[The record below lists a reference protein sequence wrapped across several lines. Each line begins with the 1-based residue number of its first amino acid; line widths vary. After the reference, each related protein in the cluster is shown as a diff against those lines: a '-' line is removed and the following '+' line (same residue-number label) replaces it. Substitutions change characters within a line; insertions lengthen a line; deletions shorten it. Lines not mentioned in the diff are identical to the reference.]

1 MKFDA
6 KDVLTVWIGIMA
18 VYMADDII
26 KKIGLDQLPLL
37 IIKWPAVVILSF
49 FIVLLLV
56 EIIERTFNKKWLN
69 GWS

>member
-69 GWS
+69 G